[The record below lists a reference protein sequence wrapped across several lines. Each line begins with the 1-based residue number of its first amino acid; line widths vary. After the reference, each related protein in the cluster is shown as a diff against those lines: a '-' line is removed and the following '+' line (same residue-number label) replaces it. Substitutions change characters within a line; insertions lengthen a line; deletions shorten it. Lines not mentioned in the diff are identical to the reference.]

1 MFTPRFYC
9 NSENRVK
16 VISVFVHCM
25 NYAYKYDETS
35 ALKIG
40 TSTTQQGHKNHNK
53 ADEKEPPSHH
63 LHFLSWETTRF
74 ASLTQQNQIEGH

>member
-1 MFTPRFYC
+1 MFTASFYC
-9 NSENRVK
+9 I
-16 VISVFVHCM
+16 ISVFVHCM

-53 ADEKEPPSHH
+53 TNDKEPPATTFTSCSERPHIL
-63 LHFLSWETTRF
+63 LH
-74 ASLTQQNQIEGH
+74 